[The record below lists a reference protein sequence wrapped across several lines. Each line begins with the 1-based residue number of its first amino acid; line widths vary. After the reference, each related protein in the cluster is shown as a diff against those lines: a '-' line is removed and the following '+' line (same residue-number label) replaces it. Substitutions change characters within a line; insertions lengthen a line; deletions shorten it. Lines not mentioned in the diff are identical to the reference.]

1 MFIGYTRVSTNDL
14 HLDMQCDLLTHVAC
28 ERIYEDTVSVTEA
41 EREGCPCLLI
51 HFAQVIP

>member
-1 MFIGYTRVSTNDL
+1 
-14 HLDMQCDLLTHVAC
+14 MQCDLLTHVAC